1 MVTAGDGDGWV
12 ILADGSRRWGLYGAS
27 GLLLYSVDE
36 SGTGHV
42 LLQHRAPWTHQ
53 GGTWGLPGGALL
65 EGEDP
70 VAGALRE
77 AAEEVG
83 VDATHLSVL
92 GTHVLDHGTWRY
104 TTVIAVAT
112 GPQHPRR
119 ADDETLEAAWVDLDA
134 VTDRPL
140 LVAFGEAWP
149 TLRARV
155 EAGPAQ
161 G

>member
-1 MVTAGDGDGWV
+1 MTLARGDAWLECACG
-12 ILADGSRRWGLYGAS
+12 RRHWGRFGAA
-27 GLLLYSVDE
+27 GLLLARHLP
-36 SGTGHV
+36 GPRTQV
-42 LLQHRAPWTHQ
+42 LLQHRALWSDR